1 MNEKPNEYERYRSGL
16 IQEFIDYKDLLEELK
31 WNDIENGNPML
42 LVDNI
47 VDDLYIAVI
56 VQRQDNQ

>member
-1 MNEKPNEYERYRSGL
+1 MNEKPNEYERYRSGH

-56 VQRQDNQ
+56 VQRQDKQ